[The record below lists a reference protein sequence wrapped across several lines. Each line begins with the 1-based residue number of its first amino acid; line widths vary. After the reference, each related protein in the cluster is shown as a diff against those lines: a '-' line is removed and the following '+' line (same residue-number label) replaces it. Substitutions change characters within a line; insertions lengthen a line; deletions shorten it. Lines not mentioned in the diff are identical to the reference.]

1 MRLARHELRQGRT
14 ALLVWAA
21 AISFLM
27 AVCVL
32 LYPEMEGDMGELGD
46 MFSSMGSFS
55 EAFGMDQV
63 NFGTLEGFYAVEC
76 GNILGLGGAFYA
88 ALCAVT
94 MLEKEERGHTAE
106 FLLAHPISRRR
117 ILLEKLAA
125 SLAQVAL
132 LNGAVLAVSL
142 AALAGIGNE
151 VPWKG
156 ILLVHLAYFLLQAEL
171 VGVCFGI
178 SAFLRRGGM
187 GIGLGIAA
195 VLYFLQIIANLS
207 QEAGFLKYITPFGY
221 ADGTKIVADGRLD
234 LGLVALGMLYGLLR
248 ALAADWEYGRKDI
261 QG

>member
-1 MRLARHELRQGRT
+1 M
-14 ALLVWAA
+14 
-21 AISFLM
+21 
-27 AVCVL
+27 
-32 LYPEMEGDMGELGD
+32 
-46 MFSSMGSFS
+46 
-55 EAFGMDQV
+55 
-63 NFGTLEGFYAVEC
+63 
-76 GNILGLGGAFYA
+76 
-88 ALCAVT
+88 
-94 MLEKEERGHTAE
+94 
-106 FLLAHPISRRR
+106 
-117 ILLEKLAA
+117 
-125 SLAQVAL
+125 
-132 LNGAVLAVSL
+132 NGAVLAVSL

-234 LGLVALGMLYGLLR
+234 LGLVALGMLYGLLG

>member
-1 MRLARHELRQGRT
+1 
-14 ALLVWAA
+14 
-21 AISFLM
+21 
-27 AVCVL
+27 
-32 LYPEMEGDMGELGD
+32 
-46 MFSSMGSFS
+46 
-55 EAFGMDQV
+55 MDQV

-207 QEAGFLKYITPFGY
+207 QEAGFLKYITPFGH

-234 LGLVALGMLYGLLR
+234 LGLVALGMLYGLLG
-248 ALAADWEYGRKDI
+248 ALAADWASENWT
-261 QG
+261 

>member
-1 MRLARHELRQGRT
+1 
-14 ALLVWAA
+14 
-21 AISFLM
+21 
-27 AVCVL
+27 
-32 LYPEMEGDMGELGD
+32 
-46 MFSSMGSFS
+46 
-55 EAFGMDQV
+55 MDQV

-207 QEAGFLKYITPFGY
+207 
-221 ADGTKIVADGRLD
+221 
-234 LGLVALGMLYGLLR
+234 
-248 ALAADWEYGRKDI
+248 
-261 QG
+261 

>member
-32 LYPEMEGDMGELGD
+32 LYPEMVGDMGELGD

-234 LGLVALGMLYGLLR
+234 LGLVALGMLYGLLG

>member
-32 LYPEMEGDMGELGD
+32 LYPEMEGDMGVLGD

-234 LGLVALGMLYGLLR
+234 LGLVALGMLYGLLG

>member
-63 NFGTLEGFYAVEC
+63 NFGALEGFYAVEC

-234 LGLVALGMLYGLLR
+234 LGLVALGMLYGLLG

>member
-171 VGVCFGI
+171 VGVCLE
-178 SAFLRRGGM
+178 FLHSCGGAAW
-187 GIGLGIAA
+187 GLGWG
-195 VLYFLQIIANLS
+195 LQPSSISCRLS
-207 QEAGFLKYITPFGY
+207 PTFRKRQGF
-221 ADGTKIVADGRLD
+221 
-234 LGLVALGMLYGLLR
+234 
-248 ALAADWEYGRKDI
+248 
-261 QG
+261 

>member
-187 GIGLGIAA
+187 GIGLGTAA

-234 LGLVALGMLYGLLR
+234 LGLVALGMLYGLLG

>member
-234 LGLVALGMLYGLLR
+234 LGLVALGMLYGLLG

-261 QG
+261 HG

>member
-171 VGVCFGI
+171 VGACFGI

-221 ADGTKIVADGRLD
+221 ADGTKIVADGCLD
-234 LGLVALGMLYGLLR
+234 LGLVALGMLYGLLG

>member
-221 ADGTKIVADGRLD
+221 ADGTKIVADGRRD
-234 LGLVALGMLYGLLR
+234 LGLVALGMLYGLLG

>member
-55 EAFGMDQV
+55 EAFGIDQV

-221 ADGTKIVADGRLD
+221 ADGTKIVADGSLD
-234 LGLVALGMLYGLLR
+234 LGLVALGMLYGLLG

>member
-1 MRLARHELRQGRT
+1 
-14 ALLVWAA
+14 
-21 AISFLM
+21 
-27 AVCVL
+27 
-32 LYPEMEGDMGELGD
+32 
-46 MFSSMGSFS
+46 
-55 EAFGMDQV
+55 MDQV

-234 LGLVALGMLYGLLR
+234 LGLVALGMLYGLLG

>member
-63 NFGTLEGFYAVEC
+63 NFGKLEGFYAVEC

-234 LGLVALGMLYGLLR
+234 LGLVALGMLYGLLG

>member
-221 ADGTKIVADGRLD
+221 AAGTKIVADGRLD
-234 LGLVALGMLYGLLR
+234 LGLVALGMLYGLLG